1 MQSIQDD
8 SCHPLLVEPTGSAT
22 DRLLCIT
29 LICVVIVSC
38 MCLSFLLITYLKTR
52 SNQAKLI
59 LYMLWY
65 IVFSMNRE
73 LSSIEHSKIL
83 INISV
88 CLICLYVVLVASS
101 TAVLCFTYS
110 KVGCGILAALCH
122 YFILVYFGWTF
133 VEAFFLYRN
142 LVKVLVPTIPKFVLK
157 AALVVWRE

>member
-1 MQSIQDD
+1 MHHFDLCCYCFLYVSHLPPDNLFENKVK
-8 SCHPLLVEPTGSAT
+8 SSKAHPIHIMIH
-22 DRLLCIT
+22 C
-29 LICVVIVSC
+29 
-38 MCLSFLLITYLKTR
+38 F
-52 SNQAKLI
+52 
-59 LYMLWY
+59 
-65 IVFSMNRE
+65 FFMNRE

-110 KVGCGILAALCH
+110 EVGCGILAALCH

-133 VEAFFLYRN
+133 VKAFFLYRN